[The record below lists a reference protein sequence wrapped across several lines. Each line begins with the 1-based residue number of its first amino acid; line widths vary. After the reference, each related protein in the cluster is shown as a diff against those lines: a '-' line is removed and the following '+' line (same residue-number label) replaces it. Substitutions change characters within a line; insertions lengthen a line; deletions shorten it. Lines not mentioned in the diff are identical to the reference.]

1 MRLGDT
7 FRKVTIC
14 FFWNLFQQITLLC
27 HLESYVLLK
36 ACWECHFSLT
46 EYQTVADVLNKFLI
60 NIVPNMKIS
69 TDHGND
75 NDFIATNDEVT
86 NAVNN
91 FKNHSSIIMIK
102 SKKKNDQSFSFGL
115 VTYDDVLKKQ
125 KLFTLQK
132 PPSNLIFQL
141 KF

>member
-1 MRLGDT
+1 M
-7 FRKVTIC
+7 
-14 FFWNLFQQITLLC
+14 
-27 HLESYVLLK
+27 ESYVLLK

-46 EYQTVADVLNKFLI
+46 EYQVVADVLNKFLI

-102 SKKKNDQSFSFGL
+102 SKKKNDQSFSFGP
-115 VTYDDVLKKQ
+115 VTYDDVLKKR